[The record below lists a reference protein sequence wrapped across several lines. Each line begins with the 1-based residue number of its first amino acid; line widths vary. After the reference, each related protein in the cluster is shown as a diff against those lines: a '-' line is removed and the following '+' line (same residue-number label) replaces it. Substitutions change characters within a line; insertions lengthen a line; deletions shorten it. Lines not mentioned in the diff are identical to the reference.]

1 MKKKKLKKKLK
12 SGDVRVLRINR
23 ETISEMLLEYF
34 LENES
39 LLGMKHS
46 KKKKSMHFMKG
57 KSSLGMS
64 KTKKHDIVYSM
75 HWHGSSDELTLMA
88 CRGKDYRHIDLKEL
102 EENVPLTEDSIFAG
116 QAYQKYR
123 LVRVSDEED

>member
-1 MKKKKLKKKLK
+1 
-12 SGDVRVLRINR
+12 
-23 ETISEMLLEYF
+23 
-34 LENES
+34 
-39 LLGMKHS
+39 
-46 KKKKSMHFMKG
+46 MHFMKG